1 MEMQFGNERYWTTY
15 FEDIK
20 DGFGG
25 FRLHR
30 ESFGKTVIA
39 AEVIYWDAT
48 GGFTIETFGR
58 VLQIEVARAA
68 IAEAEEKIK
77 TR

>member
-1 MEMQFGNERYWTTY
+1 MEMQLGHERYWTVY
-15 FEDIK
+15 FEDH
-20 DGFGG
+20 DGGLSG

-30 ESFGKTVIA
+30 ESFGKTEIA
-39 AEVIYWDAT
+39 GEVIYWDAT
-48 GGFTIETFGR
+48 GGFTIRTFGH
-58 VLQIEVARAA
+58 VLQVEIARAA

>member
-1 MEMQFGNERYWTTY
+1 MGSDRYWTTY

-20 DGFGG
+20 NGFAG

-30 ESFGKTVIA
+30 ESFGKTKVA
-39 AEVIYWDAT
+39 AEVIHWDAT

-58 VLQIEVARAA
+58 VLQVEVARALM
-68 IAEAEEKIK
+68 AEAEKKIVTK
-77 TR
+77 

>member
-1 MEMQFGNERYWTTY
+1 MQMGSERYWTT
-15 FEDIK
+15 FVEDIK
-20 DGFGG
+20 DGFAG

-58 VLQIEVARAA
+58 ALQIEVVRAA
-68 IAEAEEKIK
+68 ITEAEEKIA
-77 TR
+77 RG

>member
-1 MEMQFGNERYWTTY
+1 MEMQMGSDRYWTTHI
-15 FEDIK
+15 EDIN
-20 DGFGG
+20 DGFEG

-30 ESFGKTVIA
+30 ESFGKTEVA

-58 VLQIEVARAA
+58 DLQIEVARAA
-68 IAEAEEKIK
+68 IAEAEEKIA
-77 TR
+77 R

>member
-1 MEMQFGNERYWTTY
+1 MEMQFGSDRYWTTY
-15 FEDIK
+15 FEDMK
-20 DGFGG
+20 DGLAG

-30 ESFGKTVIA
+30 ESFGKTAVA

-58 VLQIEVARAA
+58 VLQVEVARAA
-68 IAEAEEKIK
+68 MAEAEEKI
-77 TR
+77 RIR